1 LIARAF
7 RALLAYQVVRH
18 AVVLANHVRVAR
30 YLDAPAPYS
39 DGGAAHIG
47 CAVVLPLLDEEATIP
62 CAVAHFRTLLRPGR
76 DRLLLVTNE
85 REAGGKASGTSRA
98 AADRADG
105 EVIIHLHAPDPTGL
119 KGDQVNVAARFLA
132 DLVPRSDHGRQL
144 VVIYDADSR
153 PSATSLREFAAAAAL
168 EPSTPVFHQ
177 SAVFQPRDTGA
188 PPLTRALAEGA
199 AMRANRYVVSYEIP
213 RLLSRSSSAGALR
226 SRAARWTFGHVT
238 GHGLGLRLD
247 WLLARPLPSR
257 TPMEDLV
264 YSFDLAVDR
273 VPVRALR
280 SLDRSD
286 VPVSPAEQHRQSER
300 WFRGPSSVLSFRRIA
315 GRCGEPCTAVTVS
328 ALLICLEWLSCAV
341 APPILLWA
349 ARAPEPSIRRLAR
362 AFMLLVVAE
371 TASAESILAPRRPL
385 ARRIAAVAMFVPAS
399 VAFGAAGWTSLV
411 KAAASVPLQVTTRHA
426 GRN

>member
-1 LIARAF
+1 LIAAAF

-30 YLDAPAPYS
+30 YLDAPAPHS
-39 DGGAAHIG
+39 DGGTHIG
-47 CAVVLPLLDEEATIP
+47 CAVVLPLLDEETTIP
-62 CAVAHFRTLLRPGR
+62 SAVAHFRTLLRPGR
-76 DRLLLVTNE
+76 DRLLLVTSE
-85 REAGGKASGTSRA
+85 REAGGRASRTAQA
-98 AADRADG
+98 AAGWADG
-105 EVIIHLHAPDPTGL
+105 EVIIHLHAPDPAGL
-119 KGDQVNVAARFLA
+119 KGDQVNVAAGFLA
-132 DLVPRSDHGRQL
+132 DLVPRGGHGRQL

-153 PSATSLREFAAAAAL
+153 PTPTSLREFAATAAL
-168 EPSTPVFHQ
+168 EPSTSVFHQ
-177 SAVFQPRDTGA
+177 SAVFRPRARVA
-188 PPLTRALAEGA
+188 PRLTRALAEGA
-199 AMRANRYVVSYEIP
+199 ALRANRYVVSYEIP
-213 RLLSRSSSAGALR
+213 RLLSRSSSAGALQ

-238 GHGLGLRLD
+238 GHGLGLRLN

-264 YSFDLAVDR
+264 YSFGLAVDR

-280 SLDRSD
+280 SLDCSD

-300 WFRGPSSVLSFRRIA
+300 WFRGPASVLSPCRTA
-315 GRCGEPCTAVTVS
+315 GHSDEPCTAVKVS

-349 ARAPEPSIRRLAR
+349 ARAPEPTMRRLAR
-362 AFMLLVVAE
+362 AFMLLVLAE
-371 TASAESILAPRRPL
+371 AASAEIILAPRRPL
-385 ARRIAAVAMFVPAS
+385 AGRIAAVAMFVPAS

-411 KAAASVPLQVTTRHA
+411 KAAASIPIQVTTRHA